1 MIVTFNADE
10 ELTEAIKTVSKE
22 RGTDKSKLIR
32 AILRKHF
39 GLKDKK
45 IA

>member
-10 ELTEAIKTVSKE
+10 ELIDALKSVSKE
-22 RGTDKSKLIR
+22 KGIDKSKLIR
-32 AILRKHF
+32 AILRKHL